1 MDSNVYDDW
10 LIDVKRKIDSLIKG
24 IWQYSLPP
32 VPELPLETPKYHEQY
47 VELMKRLIRLGQI
60 FPLTLMDISNGR
72 RETKV
77 ISITHQ
83 NKGKLKGSLKN

>member
-60 FPLTLMDISNGR
+60 FPLTLMLTSLMADNP
-72 RETKV
+72 
-77 ISITHQ
+77 SITHQ

>member
-10 LIDVKRKIDSLIKG
+10 LIDVKRRIDSLIKG

-47 VELMKRLIRLGQI
+47 VELMKRLIRLGPI

-72 RETKV
+72 RKTKV